1 LTNFVF
7 ENCTFYPPSRPAKIT
22 GSNVGP
28 ILFKNVKVNGT
39 LVRSIDQLR
48 RAGWDISVPMKF
60 EVTGQP
66 AGGGRASQAV
76 KK

>member
-1 LTNFVF
+1 
-7 ENCTFYPPSRPAKIT
+7 
-22 GSNVGP
+22 VGP

-39 LVRSIDQLR
+39 LVTNIDQLR

-66 AGGGRASQAV
+66 VAGGRGPQAV

>member
-1 LTNFVF
+1 
-7 ENCTFYPPSRPAKIT
+7 
-22 GSNVGP
+22 
-28 ILFKNVKVNGT
+28 LFKNVKVNGT
-39 LVRSIDQLR
+39 LVTNIDQLR

-66 AGGGRASQAV
+66 AAGGGRAPQPA